1 MYSLS
6 VRSGL
11 LVGAVI
17 VAGGGDF
24 DGVLVCRGVAFG
36 LGIVSL
42 RLGRRLALVLGWAV
56 ALGTGS

>member
-24 DGVLVCRGVAFG
+24 DGVLVYRGVAFG